1 MHLRKI
7 LIAIF
12 TIVIAIPGICAAQAA
27 PARGPK
33 LTHQSW
39 GKTPDGQ
46 PVDIYT
52 LTNAR
57 GMEARIITYG
67 GILVSLKVPDRKGK
81 FADVVTGFDSLDRY
95 IGPPSPPFFG
105 ALVGRYANRIGN
117 ATFTLDGAH
126 YTLDKNDGP
135 NSLHG
140 GFHGFDKKVWTAKP
154 IGNNSL
160 QLTYLSKD
168 GEQGYPGNLSVAV
181 IYTLTVNNEL
191 RIDYNAT
198 TDKDTVLNLT
208 NHSYFNLAGQGVGD
222 ILGHIVTINADRY
235 TPVDKTLIPTG
246 ELRPVAGTPFD
257 FRTPHAIGERINAD
271 DEQLKYGRG
280 YDHNFVLNRKG
291 TSLELAARVVEPKS
305 GRVLEVLTTQP
316 GLQFYTGN
324 QLDGSIH
331 GKGGAVYRQ
340 HAAFAMETQ
349 HFPDS
354 PNKPKFP
361 TTELKPGQR
370 YHEITVFK
378 FTTAPAKPAAPA
390 KNHP

>member
-1 MHLRKI
+1 MPIRRVLIIALFVTI
-7 LIAIF
+7 LA
-12 TIVIAIPGICAAQAA
+12 VQCVCAAQNSS
-27 PARGPK
+27 ARGPK

-39 GKTPDGQ
+39 GKTPQGQ
-46 PVDIYT
+46 AVELYT

-67 GILVSLKVPDRKGK
+67 GILVSLKVPDRRGK
-81 FADVVTGFDSLDRY
+81 FADVVAGFDSLDGY
-95 IGPPSPPFFG
+95 VSQPPPPFFG
-105 ALVGRYANRIGN
+105 ALIGRYANRIGN
-117 ATFTLDGAH
+117 ASFTLDGVH

-140 GFHGFDKKVWTAKP
+140 GLHGFDKVVWTAKP

-160 QLTYLSKD
+160 QLTYLSKN
-168 GEQGYPGNLSVAV
+168 GEEGYPGDLSATV

-191 RIDYNAT
+191 RIDYSAT
-198 TDKDTVLNLT
+198 TDKDTVVNLT
-208 NHSYFNLAGQGVGD
+208 NHSYFNLEGQGVGN

-257 FRTPHAIGERINAD
+257 FRTPHTIGERINAD

-280 YDHNFVLNRKG
+280 YDHNWVLNRKG

-331 GKGGAVYRQ
+331 GKGGKVYGA
-340 HAAFAMETQ
+340 HVAFCMETQ

-361 TTELKPGQR
+361 TTVLKPGHR

-378 FTTAPAKPAAPA
+378 FTTAPAKAPIH
-390 KNHP
+390 KP

>member
-1 MHLRKI
+1 MHAGKI

-12 TIVIAIPGICAAQAA
+12 AALVAMPAICVAQNA

-46 PVDIYT
+46 AVDIYT

-57 GMEARIITYG
+57 GMEAQIMTYG
-67 GILVSLKVPDRKGK
+67 GILVSLKVPDRRGK
-81 FADVVTGFDSLDRY
+81 FADVVAGFDSLGPY
-95 IGPPSPPFFG
+95 IGPPAPPFFG
-105 ALVGRYANRIGN
+105 ALIGRYANRIAN
-117 ATFTLDGAH
+117 ATFTLDGVH

-160 QLTYLSKD
+160 QLSYLSKN
-168 GEQGYPGNLSVAV
+168 GEEGYPGDLSVNV

-191 RIDYNAT
+191 RIDYSAT

-257 FRTPHAIGERINAD
+257 FRAPHAIGERINAD

-305 GRVLEVLTTQP
+305 GRVLEILTTQP

-331 GKGGAVYRQ
+331 GKGGAVYGQ

-354 PNKPKFP
+354 PNHPKFP

-370 YHEITVFK
+370 YHQITVFK
-378 FTTAPAKPAAPA
+378 FTTTSAKSA
-390 KNHP
+390 H

>member
-12 TIVIAIPGICAAQAA
+12 IIAVAMPGICAAQNAT
-27 PARGPK
+27 ARGAK

-39 GKTPDGQ
+39 GQTPEGQ

-95 IGPPSPPFFG
+95 IGPPAPPFFG
-105 ALVGRYANRIGN
+105 ALIGRYANRIGN
-117 ATFTLDGAH
+117 ATFTLDGVH

-168 GEQGYPGNLSVAV
+168 GEEGYPGNLSVTV

-257 FRTPHAIGERINAD
+257 FRTPHSIGERINAD

-340 HAAFAMETQ
+340 HVAFAMETQ

-361 TTELKPGQR
+361 TTELKPRQR

-378 FTTAPAKPAAPA
+378 FTTVPAKTA
-390 KNHP
+390 HQ

>member
-1 MHLRKI
+1 MPIRRL
-7 LIAIF
+7 LIAVFFI
-12 TIVIAIPGICAAQAA
+12 TILAGSCICAAQNA

-33 LTHQSW
+33 LTHQPW
-39 GKTPDGQ
+39 GQTPQGQ
-46 PVDIYT
+46 PVEIYT

-67 GILVSLKVPDRKGK
+67 GILVSLKVPDRRGK
-81 FADVVTGFDSLDRY
+81 FADVVAGFDSLDGY
-95 IGPPSPPFFG
+95 VGQPPPPFFG
-105 ALVGRYANRIGN
+105 ALIGRYANRIGN
-117 ATFTLDGAH
+117 AVFTLDGVH

-140 GFHGFDKKVWTAKP
+140 GLHGFDKVVWTAKP

-160 QLTYLSKD
+160 QLTYLSKN
-168 GEQGYPGNLSVAV
+168 GEEGYPGNLSVTV

-257 FRTPHAIGERINAD
+257 FRTPHTIGERINTD
-271 DEQLKYGRG
+271 DEQLRYGRG

-340 HAAFAMETQ
+340 HAAFCMETQ

-354 PNKPKFP
+354 PNQPKFP
-361 TTELKPGQR
+361 TTELKPGRR

-378 FTTAPAKPAAPA
+378 FTTALAKSTRP
-390 KNHP
+390 